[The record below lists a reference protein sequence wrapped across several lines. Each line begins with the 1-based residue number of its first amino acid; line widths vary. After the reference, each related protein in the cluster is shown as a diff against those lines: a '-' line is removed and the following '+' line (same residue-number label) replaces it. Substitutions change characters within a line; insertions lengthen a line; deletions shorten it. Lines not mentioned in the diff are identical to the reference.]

1 MKAIY
6 RTIYENEYV
15 EFMSSTAIIKM
26 TINGTLIANPKY
38 YYTFPLPGNHE
49 IYIKFS
55 SASIYFAHLFT
66 DITHLIYIE
75 FLPKAKLLPI
85 NLMNDCFAGCTNLT
99 HADLSNLNLKNNRC
113 FMNFFKGDIKLTF
126 VKFPDEEF
134 SNIYWYY
141 RMFYGCVSLTSID
154 MSMIHNTQ
162 GEYFYEMFY
171 GCKNLKSI
179 DLSGF
184 NKSYNGNSKYDMFI
198 DVPEDANIAVH
209 INFYNSISYQLEKY
223 KNVKTN
229 KKIEN

>member
-1 MKAIY
+1 
-6 RTIYENEYV
+6 
-15 EFMSSTAIIKM
+15 
-26 TINGTLIANPKY
+26 
-38 YYTFPLPGNHE
+38 
-49 IYIKFS
+49 
-55 SASIYFAHLFT
+55 
-66 DITHLIYIE
+66 
-75 FLPKAKLLPI
+75 
-85 NLMNDCFAGCTNLT
+85 
-99 HADLSNLNLKNNRC
+99 
-113 FMNFFKGDIKLTF
+113 MNFFKGDIKLTF

-223 KNVKTN
+223 KKVKTN